1 MNVATASPR
10 SGPRRRARAGT
21 LRVLAVPCLLLI
33 ASIAGLIIGLTG
45 DGLPDA
51 VSWALLCLPIVLA
64 AIALTRRG

>member
-10 SGPRRRARAGT
+10 PRPRRRARAGT
-21 LRVLAVPCLLLI
+21 LRVLAVPALLLI